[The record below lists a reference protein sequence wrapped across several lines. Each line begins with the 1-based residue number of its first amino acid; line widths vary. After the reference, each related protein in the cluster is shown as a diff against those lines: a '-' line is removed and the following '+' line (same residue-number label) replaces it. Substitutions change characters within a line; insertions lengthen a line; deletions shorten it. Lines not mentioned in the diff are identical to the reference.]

1 MTGSRTST
9 AHNFFAGTGLVPAGN
24 GRGASLNLMAEG
36 TFSIRAVSAMIGVP
50 AATLRTWEERYGLVV
65 PERTPGGH
73 RLYSRTQIEQ
83 LRDVADMVR
92 SGISP
97 GDAHRDLAQRLSSG
111 EFRPVKAGAG
121 GRSLLLVYS
130 EHDPVGAEFAG
141 FFLGTEGFET
151 TVVGSAAEGEAQFRA
166 GRPALVIIDLLVS
179 SGGGLALCRTLCK
192 ERATPILAVSTL
204 DDRDR
209 ALAAGASAFLTKPLD
224 PLDFV
229 ATVKDLLGESARLGR
244 QA

>member
-1 MTGSRTST
+1 MLGPVT
-9 AHNFFAGTGLVPAGN
+9 ATTHNFLAEAERSPLGS
-24 GRGASLNLMAEG
+24 GRGASLRPMAEG
-36 TFSIRAVSAMIGVP
+36 TFSIHAVSVMVGVP

-65 PERTPGGH
+65 PQRTPGGH
-73 RLYSRTQIEQ
+73 RLYSRHQIEQ

-92 SGISP
+92 RGISP
-97 GDAHRDLAQRLSSG
+97 GDAHRDVAQRLGSG
-111 EFRPVKAGAG
+111 EFRPVKAAGG

-130 EHDPVGAEFAG
+130 EHDPVGAEFAE

-151 TVVGSAAEGEAQFRA
+151 TVVGSAAEGEAAFKA
-166 GRPALVIIDLLVS
+166 GRPALVILDLLVS
-179 SGGGLALCRTLCK
+179 SGGGLALCRTLRK
-192 ERATPILAVSTL
+192 ERAIPILAVSTL

-229 ATVKDLLGESARLGR
+229 ATVKDLLGESARLGKR
-244 QA
+244 T